1 MSADSSVAM
10 KISPL
15 WLILLSVLL
24 IQDVSASEASVV
36 QRVVSGVKKGG
47 EAVGRGIE
55 KGAEATGRGLK
66 KGANA
71 TAKGVKKAEGWVG
84 KKMQKGGEKL
94 EKASE

>member
-1 MSADSSVAM
+1 M

-15 WLILLSVLL
+15 WLILLSALL
-24 IQDVSASEASVV
+24 IQDVSASEESVP
-36 QRVVSGVKKGG
+36 QRVGDGVKKGG
-47 EAVGRGIE
+47 EAAGRGIR

-66 KGANA
+66 KGADA
-71 TAKGVKKAEGWVG
+71 TVKGVKKAGVWVG